1 MNSVEE
7 VQTNDSVYKIDYSK
21 EHTFTDDN
29 NMCSLVHSLPGVEG
43 GEYGYVKMVKMTP
56 PIARGLLRINLSNR
70 PKSKQR
76 SDSYKKMM
84 CNYSWCVGAD
94 AIIVTTE
101 NELGNGQTR
110 LTAFLESELPE
121 LVMMVRYGVN
131 PEEFRYIDKQRG
143 RRDYISNKIPKVY
156 DELILLLHK
165 LSSKR
170 SQALNV
176 DEKRNLAE
184 KLKEAYAASR
194 IVKLLKVAD
203 SRSMLAAFVYSYLSA
218 KTPDDKL
225 FVLNKWRIFNCGV
238 TESDH
243 EDDKYTNMMIALNS
257 FASKVKRSFE
267 CAFDLFKRALPMFV
281 EGEHQNVCKA
291 PPTKVTNIQENID
304 VILGYTVE
312 NESKGN

>member
-1 MNSVEE
+1 MSSLEEIKVNGSVCNNNCNE
-7 VQTNDSVYKIDYSK
+7 

-29 NMCSLVHSLPGVEG
+29 NMCSVIHSLPSVEG
-43 GEYGYVKMVKMTP
+43 GEYGHVKMVKITP
-56 PIARGLLRINLSNR
+56 PVARGLLRINLSNR

-84 CNYSWCVGAD
+84 CDYSWCVGAD

-143 RRDYISNKIPKVY
+143 RRDYISNRIPKVY

-184 KLKEAYAASR
+184 KLKEAYAASQ
-194 IVKLLKVAD
+194 IVSLLKVAKN
-203 SRSMLAAFVYSYLSA
+203 RSMLAAFVYSYLLA
-218 KTPDDKL
+218 KEPADKF

-238 TESDH
+238 TKSDH

-304 VILGYTVE
+304 VILGYTAE
-312 NESKGN
+312 KESKGN